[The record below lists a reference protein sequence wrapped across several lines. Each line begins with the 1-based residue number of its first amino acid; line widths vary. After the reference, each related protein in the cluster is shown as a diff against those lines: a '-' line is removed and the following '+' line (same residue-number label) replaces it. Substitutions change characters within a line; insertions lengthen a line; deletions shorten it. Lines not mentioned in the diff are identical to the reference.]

1 VSDDPQKRYYERLLE
16 ARESELQAIRGSR
29 TWRWLNAL
37 RAFKYRWV
45 DRLLLRLPA
54 PSLNSKVGSDP
65 TLLFNVPDVVCLS
78 IIDWDFR
85 FQRPQQ
91 LMSQFANDGRRVL
104 YVRRGK
110 GPVVAKRDNVWEV
123 SAADVQ
129 HAPLV
134 IVQHPSWWP
143 LAKQL
148 GGTIVYDC
156 MDEHAGFS
164 TEVAAGHEEALLRCA
179 DLVVVS
185 SARLAEKARGFAKN
199 VLLLPNACDY
209 EHFASTPR
217 AGGPRPVIG
226 YYGAISDWFDLDLV
240 APLAARRRD
249 WDVLLIGATYG
260 ADVRPLTAL
269 PNVMLPGE
277 QPYTSL
283 PGWLGVIDVCIIP
296 FVRNALTEATN
307 PVKVYEMLAAG
318 KPVVSVAIPE
328 VAALVP
334 LVRVASGVEAFE
346 REIEAALREDSDA
359 QADARR
365 AFAREQTWGHRYAAL
380 RAALERL

>member
-1 VSDDPQKRYYERLLE
+1 MSDDPQKRYYERLLE
-16 ARESELQAIRGSR
+16 ARESELRAIRGSR

-37 RAFKYRWV
+37 RSFKYRWL

-91 LMSQFANDGRRVL
+91 LLSQFADAGQRVL

-110 GPVVAKRDNVWEV
+110 GAVVARRENVWEV
-123 SAADVQ
+123 PASDVRP
-129 HAPLV
+129 APLV

-164 TEVAAGHEEALLRCA
+164 TEVAAGHEEALLRGA

-185 SARLAEKARGFAKN
+185 SARLEEKARRVAKN
-199 VLLLPNACDY
+199 VLLLRNACDY

-226 YYGAISDWFDLDLV
+226 YYGAISDWFDVDLV
-240 APLAARRRD
+240 AALAARRSD
-249 WDVLLIGATYG
+249 WDILLIGATYG

-269 PNVMLPGE
+269 PNVILPGE
-277 QPYTSL
+277 QAYASL

-328 VAALVP
+328 VTALAP
-334 LVRVASGVEAFE
+334 LVRVAAGVGEFE
-346 REIEAALREDSDA
+346 REIEAALREDTDEQVA
-359 QADARR
+359 ARR
-365 AFAREQTWGHRYAAL
+365 AFAREQTWAHRYAAL
-380 RAALERL
+380 RAALKRL